1 MNQHQAEWEG
11 LLAQYVQA
19 LNTLF
24 VTVTEI
30 FNRVDAEKVEPISQ
44 ALNQRL
50 SDDQSALSLSQRA
63 LNFVTSSPGVSVVLN
78 GMKREEYVE
87 DAMGIMEVPDFPQ
100 PLALIESVGQEM

>member
-1 MNQHQAEWEG
+1 M
-11 LLAQYVQA
+11 LAQYVDA

-24 VTVTEI
+24 AVISEI

-44 ALNQRL
+44 ALNQHL
-50 SDDQSALSLSQRA
+50 SDDQGALSLSQRA

-87 DAMGIMEVPDFPQ
+87 DAMGIMEVPDFPE
-100 PLALIESVGQEM
+100 PLALVESVAHAT